1 MALENTTFFGNN
13 TGVSTVPF
21 SQGII
26 VPFLVFIL
34 IVAIGYLLLKIL
46 NIFLLKLTKK
56 TKTDKDEEFIENI
69 NPWIFRLIFVIAL
82 KTLFFNLGLMNTT
95 LNHIFDSIIIIFS
108 TQAIILF
115 VNFLI
120 DVWTQSIV
128 TKITRNKREIT
139 AVSKGFKPLIK
150 RVVQIII
157 WIISLA
163 IILTEWGINILPI
176 LGGLG
181 IAGLAVSL
189 AAQDS
194 LKNFF
199 GGLSIAA
206 DKALKIGD
214 MVALPK
220 QGITGVV
227 YDIGLRS
234 TKIKTWDNDVI
245 VIPNG
250 ELSVSLIQNYNL
262 PDLSIRVVVPFSVEY
277 GSDVDK
283 VRDVVLKEI
292 KKVPDCLDEPE
303 PVVLFLS
310 MKDYYLD
317 FSARFWVDN
326 ISKRF
331 NAQLEAVDR
340 IYKALRRENIG
351 IPFPTR
357 TVYLKENVQKDVSE
371 RSEFVKRNTKKINK
385 GSNNKKDTK
394 MRKIKDTKYEKDKD
408 TNSSKNS
415 KKYIKNSKKR
425 TKK

>member
-234 TKIKTWDNDVI
+234 TKIKTWDNELII
-245 VIPNG
+245 VPNG
-250 ELSVSLIQNYNL
+250 ELSVSLIQNYTL
-262 PDLSIRVVVPFSVEY
+262 PSLSVRVVVPFSVEY

-292 KKVPDCLDEPE
+292 KKIPDCLDDPE

-326 ISKRF
+326 VSKRF
-331 NAQLEAVDR
+331 NTQLEAVDR
-340 IYKALRRENIG
+340 IYKALQRENIG
-351 IPFPTR
+351 IPFPTQ
-357 TVYLKENVQKDVSE
+357 TIYLKENVQRVVSE
-371 RSEFVKRNTKKINK
+371 KSKPVKRTVSKV
-385 GSNNKKDTK
+385 NKKANKNEDSK
-394 MRKIKDTKYEKDKD
+394 K
-408 TNSSKNS
+408 SKNS
-415 KKYIKNSKKR
+415 KKPNLKK
-425 TKK
+425 